1 MISATIFGR
10 LTKEPDTRTTQSGT
24 SVCNISI
31 AVNHGKDAQGQD
43 ITTFVDCAAFG
54 KTIET
59 IQKYCRKG
67 LRVCVSVSDMRL
79 RRYTTQ
85 NGTQGA
91 SLDGTIS
98 KIDIVDWPDQQGG
111 PAAPAAA
118 PGGRYGYPGYPA
130 AAPAPAPTPP
140 QGGYQ
145 GYPGYPVTAP
155 APAPQ
160 PQYSAPP
167 VPPAA
172 QPAPS
177 VMGAPGTGGWTPG
190 GPADFPFGANAQ
202 R

>member
-91 SLDGTIS
+91 SLEGTIS

-118 PGGRYGYPGYPA
+118 PGGMYGYPGYPA
-130 AAPAPAPTPP
+130 AS
-140 QGGYQ
+140 GE
-145 GYPGYPVTAP
+145 
-155 APAPQ
+155 
-160 PQYSAPP
+160 
-167 VPPAA
+167 
-172 QPAPS
+172 
-177 VMGAPGTGGWTPG
+177 
-190 GPADFPFGANAQ
+190 ADRRQ
-202 R
+202 